1 MWSISALSFAAP
13 WVLGALALL
22 PVLWWLLKLTPPL
35 PKRIPFPPIR
45 LLFKLATREET
56 AAKSPL
62 WLLLLRLALATAV
75 ILGAAQ
81 PILNAEPA
89 FRASGPLIIVVDDG
103 WAAAANWSSRKA
115 LLKALID
122 RAERAERTVVLVTTA
137 PAAPGAQASPL
148 NLLRPADARSVV
160 EALQP
165 KPWKTDRR
173 AAVGEMTGARGLSVA
188 KAGEVAWLSDG
199 LAEGGLG
206 SLLLDL
212 QHLGP
217 VTVYGDP
224 PERLALALLPPVPDG
239 DALRVSA
246 VRAVAFAPLAVGVR
260 AIADDG
266 KAVGRETIQ
275 FAADERQAEVRLK
288 LPTELRNRL
297 ARIEIEGQDTAASVV
312 LLDER
317 WRRRPVGLVSGGGA
331 LGNQPLL
338 SDLYYLER
346 ALEPFTEVRRG
357 RIGELLA
364 RELAVL
370 ILADPGHIDAA
381 EQRTLDKWLRDG
393 GLILRFAGPKL
404 ADNPEDPEAASDGLA
419 PLLPV
424 KIRRGDRVIGG
435 TLSWSRPAQLAPF
448 EEGSPFFGLTV
459 PTDVSIRRQ
468 VLAQPSLD
476 LAEKTWARLVDGT
489 PLVTAEKRG
498 KGTLVLVHVTANAQ
512 WSSLPLSGL
521 FVEMLQRLTA
531 LSQGTVTKSGGP
543 PLEPLESVNGFGRLG
558 SPPAGALA
566 IPAEAFDAAVVKPQ
580 HPPGFYGTPAAR
592 RALNLSAELRE
603 LQPLGALPAGIA
615 RDVYGKSTE
624 LDLRGW
630 LLGFAFLLVIIDLIV
645 SLAIR
650 GLFSLR
656 RYAAAAGV
664 ALLAIVLSTPG
675 WAQSGQPRR
684 GMLERG
690 DAFAL
695 GASLETNLAYVVT
708 GNPQID
714 DISRS
719 GLTGLSTVVRRRTA
733 AELGD
738 PVGINP
744 ETDELAFFP
753 LIYWP
758 LAEGT
763 ATPSAWAAGRLNTY
777 LRNGGTILFD
787 TRDQSGGPG
796 FASLRAFS
804 RTLDIPPLVP
814 VPADHVLTRSFYLLQ
829 EFPGRWTGGQV
840 WVERSGD
847 RVNDGVSPII
857 VGGHDW
863 AAAWAMDDAQRPLF
877 PVVPGGER
885 QRELALRFGINLVM
899 YTLTGNYKSD
909 QVHVPEILKRLQR

>member
-1 MWSISALSFAAP
+1 MWSIGALSFAAP

-45 LLFKLATREET
+45 LLFKLATPEET

-62 WLLLLRLALATAV
+62 WLLLLRLALAIAL

-89 FRASGPLIIVVDDG
+89 FRASGPLILVVDDG
-103 WAAAANWSSRKA
+103 WAAAVNWNSRKA
-115 LLKALID
+115 LLKSLLD
-122 RAERAERTVVLVTTA
+122 RAERAERTVALVTTA
-137 PAAPGAQASPL
+137 PAAPGAPSSAIQ
-148 NLLRPADARSVV
+148 LLRPTDARSVI

-173 AAVGEMTGARGLSVA
+173 AAVADMTGPRGLTVA

-199 LAEGGLG
+199 LVEGELG

-217 VTVYGDP
+217 VTVYSDS
-224 PERLALALLPPVPDG
+224 PEKLALALRPPVSDG
-239 DALRVSA
+239 DALRVA
-246 VRAVAFAPLAVGVR
+246 AIRAAAFGPLAIWIR

-275 FAADERQAEVRLK
+275 FQADERQAEVRLK
-288 LPTELRNRL
+288 LPSELRNRL
-297 ARIEIEGQDTAASVV
+297 ARLEIEGQDTAASVV

-357 RIGELLA
+357 RIGDLLA

-370 ILADPGHIDAA
+370 VLADPGPIDAA
-381 EQRTLDKWLRDG
+381 EQQTLDKWIRDG
-393 GLILRFAGPKL
+393 GLVLRFAGPKL
-404 ADNPEDPEAASDGLA
+404 ADNPEDQEGPS
-419 PLLPV
+419 LLPV

-448 EEGSPFFGLTV
+448 EEGSPFFGL
-459 PTDVSIRRQ
+459 PIPPDVTIRRQ
-468 VLAQPSLD
+468 VLAQPALD
-476 LAEKTWARLVDGT
+476 LQEKTWARLADGT

-531 LSQGTVTKSGGP
+531 LSQGTGTKSGGP
-543 PLEPLESVNGFGRLG
+543 PLEPLETVNGFGRLG
-558 SPPAGALA
+558 TPPAGALA
-566 IPAEAFDAAVVKPQ
+566 IPAEAFDTAIVKPQ
-580 HPPGFYGTPAAR
+580 HPPGFYGTAAAR

-603 LQPLGALPAGIA
+603 LRPLGALPPGVA
-615 RDVYGKSTE
+615 RDVYGTSSE
-624 LDLRGW
+624 RDLRGW
-630 LLGFAFLLVIIDLIV
+630 LLGFAFLLALVDLLV

-650 GLFSLR
+650 GFFSPR
-656 RYAAAAGV
+656 RSAATAAAA
-664 ALLAIVLSTPG
+664 LLALALATPG
-675 WAQSGQPRR
+675 WAQSAQQR
-684 GMLERG
+684 GRTLERG

-714 DISRS
+714 EVSRA
-719 GLTGLSTVVRRRTA
+719 GLAGLSTVVRRRTA
-733 AELGD
+733 AELGE
-738 PVGINP
+738 PLGINP

-753 LIYWP
+753 LIYWA
-758 LAEGT
+758 LADGA
-763 ATPSAWAAGRLNTY
+763 ATPSARAAGRLNTY

-796 FASLRAFS
+796 FNSLRAFS
-804 RTLDIPPLVP
+804 RALDIPPLVP

-857 VGGHDW
+857 AGGHDW
-863 AAAWAMDDAQRPLF
+863 AAAWAMDEAQRPIF

-909 QVHVPEILKRLQR
+909 QVHVPEILKRLER